1 MYLLSG
7 LTLIN
12 SFSSSIEIQWGANE
26 SLSCSTILYL
36 IAVSPLIDHAN
47 LIGHSLLLSEVI
59 LSLTSSSNVSIS
71 DKEFWITEFELKTG
85 LVSTLIMN
93 SESATKNFV

>member
-1 MYLLSG
+1 MYLFSG
-7 LTLIN
+7 LTLIS

-36 IAVSPLIDHAN
+36 IAVSPLTDHAN
-47 LIGHSLLLSEVI
+47 LTGHSLLLPEVI
-59 LSLTSSSNVSIS
+59 LSLTSSSNISIS
-71 DKEFWITEFELKTG
+71 DKGFWAIEFELKTG

-93 SESATKNFV
+93 SGSTSENFV